1 MLLASWMA
9 ARFGP
14 LICLAVRIIAA
25 PMILSAIADMVKVA
39 LALSQKVKLFFQND
53 SSLPMQ
59 GVPSVTGG
67 NRCRG

>member
-1 MLLASWMA
+1 MPLASWMA

-25 PMILSAIADMVKVA
+25 PILSAIADMVKVA

>member
-1 MLLASWMA
+1 MPLASWMA

-25 PMILSAIADMVKVA
+25 PILSAIADMVKVA

-59 GVPSVTGG
+59 GMTSVTGG
-67 NRCRG
+67 DRCHG